1 MKELTGHEE
10 DIGEEKSKT
19 LFPAIELL
27 RDPQGLAEACLRR
40 LRRSSQS
47 KSNSRDGNSIGGNVS
62 FERKLLL
69 IDFVTRLVG
78 NHNLLVMQLYP
89 FLRRYLGGHQRD
101 VTRLLTYVVQ
111 SCHVDVPPDEIHGLL
126 KTIVTNF
133 VTERCSGEQMAVGI
147 NACRAICARTPSALS
162 IENSHES
169 EEGNVKEDEGSSVTM
184 DLEAFARDLAAYS
197 KHRDRSVTIAG
208 KAWMNFVRVT
218 HPVLLQGK
226 DRGREGSALHKAGE
240 KPLRYGER
248 NVEMGV
254 AGSDLL
260 AEYESQKAEARLKK
274 ADSDDD
280 EESESDE
287 EEDVNMDEGDEMDA
301 IGYAA
306 ESDAGKEDV
315 ESNTDNEGGTNE
327 DEVAPTLVPV
337 LDENANSQESE
348 NNDDCSS
355 SGVDTRKR
363 KSIDLSKMTPEE
375 RVLLRRKVSSTR
387 IFTTAEFVKMR
398 KLVDR
403 EDRARHNP
411 RAAARLKRLK
421 AKGMEFEQL
430 SGDES
435 NDDNHE
441 LDSSDSED
449 DEINVKGV
457 VNPFEIMANSKKK
470 RENKMER
477 LEKIVSGRDQFEFK
491 QRAGGSTN
499 KEKVR
504 KKNFQMTKF
513 SYENRKKSGSKETAR
528 QIKQMRGGRGVD
540 KRDNRKRRR
549 KT

>member
-1 MKELTGHEE
+1 MGRLAMPLNQMLERRMLRATQITKEVPMKMRLPRHSFPCST
-10 DIGEEKSKT
+10 KT
-19 LFPAIELL
+19 LTL
-27 RDPQGLAEACLRR
+27 
-40 LRRSSQS
+40 
-47 KSNSRDGNSIGGNVS
+47 K
-62 FERKLLL
+62 
-69 IDFVTRLVG
+69 
-78 NHNLLVMQLYP
+78 NLKIMMIV
-89 FLRRYLGGHQRD
+89 
-101 VTRLLTYVVQ
+101 VVVALT
-111 SCHVDVPPDEIHGLL
+111 
-126 KTIVTNF
+126 
-133 VTERCSGEQMAVGI
+133 
-147 NACRAICARTPSALS
+147 
-162 IENSHES
+162 
-169 EEGNVKEDEGSSVTM
+169 
-184 DLEAFARDLAAYS
+184 
-197 KHRDRSVTIAG
+197 
-208 KAWMNFVRVT
+208 
-218 HPVLLQGK
+218 QGK
-226 DRGREGSALHKAGE
+226 E
-240 KPLRYGER
+240 K
-248 NVEMGV
+248 N
-254 AGSDLL
+254 
-260 AEYESQKAEARLKK
+260 
-274 ADSDDD
+274 
-280 EESESDE
+280 
-287 EEDVNMDEGDEMDA
+287 
-301 IGYAA
+301 
-306 ESDAGKEDV
+306 
-315 ESNTDNEGGTNE
+315 
-327 DEVAPTLVPV
+327 
-337 LDENANSQESE
+337 
-348 NNDDCSS
+348 
-355 SGVDTRKR
+355 
-363 KSIDLSKMTPEE
+363 IDLSKMTPEE

-421 AKGMEFEQL
+421 AKGIEFEQL